1 MKNIIEDTD
10 DDFGFSAIS
19 AADYE
24 ARITKAAKDAEYEA
38 SSLTADQYRAQLL
51 ELEKII
57 IPFLTKLRDT
67 GDKEYIFWPNRGP
80 ILDKQIEKVL
90 KLTRG

>member
-1 MKNIIEDTD
+1 MKTEINSD

-19 AADYE
+19 IEEYE
-24 ARITKAAKDAEYEA
+24 ARITKAVKNAEYEA

-51 ELEKII
+51 ELEKVI

>member
-1 MKNIIEDTD
+1 MSYKQPLPPED

-19 AADYE
+19 AEEYNAK
-24 ARITKAAKDAEYEA
+24 ISKAAETAAAPIEEYKNRLQDLE
-38 SSLTADQYRAQLL
+38 SL
-51 ELEKII
+51 I
-57 IPFLTKLRDT
+57 IPFLKKLRDT

-80 ILDKQIEKVL
+80 ALDKQIERIQ

>member
-1 MKNIIEDTD
+1 MKNIIDDD

-19 AADYE
+19 VEEYE
-24 ARITKAAKDAEYEA
+24 ARITKAVKNAEYEA
-38 SSLTADQYRAQLL
+38 SSLTADQYTAQLL

>member
-1 MKNIIEDTD
+1 MKTEINSD

-19 AADYE
+19 VEEYE
-24 ARITKAAKDAEYEA
+24 ARITKAVKNAEYEA

-51 ELEKII
+51 ELEKVI

>member
-1 MKNIIEDTD
+1 MKNIIDDD

-24 ARITKAAKDAEYEA
+24 ARITKAVKDAEYEA
-38 SSLTADQYRAQLL
+38 SSLTADQYQAQLL

-57 IPFLTKLRDT
+57 IPFLQKLRDT

-90 KLTRG
+90 KITRG

>member
-1 MKNIIEDTD
+1 MKTEINSD

-19 AADYE
+19 IEEYE
-24 ARITKAAKDAEYEA
+24 ARITKAVKNAEYEA

-51 ELEKII
+51 ELEKVI

-90 KLTRG
+90 KITRG

>member
-1 MKNIIEDTD
+1 MKNVIDND

-24 ARITKAAKDAEYEA
+24 ARIKQHAEIAVDETSLGYEKR
-38 SSLTADQYRAQLL
+38 LQD
-51 ELEKII
+51 LEKII
-57 IPFLTKLRDT
+57 LPFLEKLRDT
-67 GDKEYIFWPNRGP
+67 GDKEYIFWPNRKP
-80 ILDKQIEKVL
+80 AIDKQIEKIK

>member
-1 MKNIIEDTD
+1 MTIKNYTPIDD

-24 ARITKAAKDAEYEA
+24 AKIAQAAEPAEEYK
-38 SSLTADQYRAQLL
+38 QR
-51 ELEKII
+51 LEKLEAMIV
-57 IPFLTKLRDT
+57 PFLEKLKET
-67 GDKEYIFWPNRGP
+67 GDKEYIYWPNRKP
-80 ILDKQIEKVL
+80 KIEKQIQAIL

>member
-1 MKNIIEDTD
+1 MITKDLDD

-19 AADYE
+19 SAEYE
-24 ARITKAAKDAEYEA
+24 ARITKAVAAAEYQA

-57 IPFLTKLRDT
+57 IPFLQKLRDT

-80 ILDKQIEKVL
+80 VLDKQIEKVL

>member
-1 MKNIIEDTD
+1 MKTEINSD

-19 AADYE
+19 VEEYE
-24 ARITKAAKDAEYEA
+24 ARITKAVKNAEYEA

-51 ELEKII
+51 ELEKVI

-80 ILDKQIEKVL
+80 ILDKQIEKVM

>member
-1 MKNIIEDTD
+1 MKTTIDND

-24 ARITKAAKDAEYEA
+24 ERITKAVKDAEYEA

>member
-1 MKNIIEDTD
+1 MKHTIDND

-19 AADYE
+19 IEEYE
-24 ARITKAAKDAEYEA
+24 ARITKAVKNAEYEA

-51 ELEKII
+51 ELEKVI

>member
-1 MKNIIEDTD
+1 MKNIIDDD

-19 AADYE
+19 VEEYE
-24 ARITKAAKDAEYEA
+24 ARITKAVKNAEYEA

-51 ELEKII
+51 ELEKVI

>member
-1 MKNIIEDTD
+1 MKTVIDND

-24 ARITKAAKDAEYEA
+24 ARITKAVKDAEYEA
-38 SSLTADQYRAQLL
+38 SSLTADQYQSQLL

-57 IPFLTKLRDT
+57 IPFLQKLRDT

-90 KLTRG
+90 KITRG

>member
-1 MKNIIEDTD
+1 MKTIIDND

-24 ARITKAAKDAEYEA
+24 ARITKAVKDAEYEA
-38 SSLTADQYRAQLL
+38 SSLTADQYQAQLL

-57 IPFLTKLRDT
+57 IPFLQKLRDT
-67 GDKEYIFWPNRGP
+67 GDKEYIFWPNRVP

>member
-1 MKNIIEDTD
+1 MKHTIDDD

-38 SSLTADQYRAQLL
+38 SSLTADQYRAQLM
-51 ELEKII
+51 ELEKVI